1 MDQKLKDIISLR
13 YNSILINKYINE
25 IFNYFI
31 SLFIFNNFMN
41 IFKIKK
47 VKYSI
52 KTYFNLSLDSSME
65 NKSEFNILIVL

>member
-1 MDQKLKDIISLR
+1 MLNIVLSLLGLKKTQDNKNLDQKLKDIISLR

-25 IFNYFI
+25 IFNHFI

-47 VKYSI
+47 VKY
-52 KTYFNLSLDSSME
+52 
-65 NKSEFNILIVL
+65 

>member
-1 MDQKLKDIISLR
+1 MLNIVLSLLGLKKTQDNKNLDQKLKDIISLR

-41 IFKIKK
+41 IFKNKK
-47 VKYSI
+47 VKY
-52 KTYFNLSLDSSME
+52 
-65 NKSEFNILIVL
+65 

>member
-1 MDQKLKDIISLR
+1 MLNIVLSLLGLKKTQDNKNLDQKLKDIRSLR

-47 VKYSI
+47 VKY
-52 KTYFNLSLDSSME
+52 
-65 NKSEFNILIVL
+65 

>member
-1 MDQKLKDIISLR
+1 MLNIVLFLLGLKKTQDNKNLDQKLKDIISLR

-47 VKYSI
+47 VKY
-52 KTYFNLSLDSSME
+52 
-65 NKSEFNILIVL
+65 

>member
-1 MDQKLKDIISLR
+1 MLNIVLSLLGLKITQDNKNLDQKLIDIISLR

-47 VKYSI
+47 VKY
-52 KTYFNLSLDSSME
+52 
-65 NKSEFNILIVL
+65 

>member
-1 MDQKLKDIISLR
+1 MLNIVLSLLGLKKTQDNKNLDQKLKDIISLR

-31 SLFIFNNFMN
+31 SLFIINNFMN

-47 VKYSI
+47 VKY
-52 KTYFNLSLDSSME
+52 
-65 NKSEFNILIVL
+65 

>member
-1 MDQKLKDIISLR
+1 MLNIVLSLLGLKKTQDNKNLDQKLKDIISLR

-47 VKYSI
+47 VKY
-52 KTYFNLSLDSSME
+52 
-65 NKSEFNILIVL
+65 

>member
-1 MDQKLKDIISLR
+1 MLNIVLSLLGLKKTQYNKNLDQKLKDIISLR
-13 YNSILINKYINE
+13 YNTILINKYINE

-47 VKYSI
+47 VKY
-52 KTYFNLSLDSSME
+52 
-65 NKSEFNILIVL
+65 

>member
-1 MDQKLKDIISLR
+1 MLNIVLSLLGLKNTQDNKNLDQKLKDIISLR

-47 VKYSI
+47 VKY
-52 KTYFNLSLDSSME
+52 
-65 NKSEFNILIVL
+65 

>member
-1 MDQKLKDIISLR
+1 MLNIVLSLLGLKKTQDNKNLDKKLKDIISLR

-47 VKYSI
+47 VKY
-52 KTYFNLSLDSSME
+52 
-65 NKSEFNILIVL
+65 

>member
-1 MDQKLKDIISLR
+1 MLNIVLSLLGLKKTQDNKNLDQKLKDIISLR

-47 VKYSI
+47 IKY
-52 KTYFNLSLDSSME
+52 
-65 NKSEFNILIVL
+65 

>member
-1 MDQKLKDIISLR
+1 MLNIVLSLLGLKKTQDNKNLDQKLKDIISLR
-13 YNSILINKYINE
+13 YNSILINKNINE

-47 VKYSI
+47 VKY
-52 KTYFNLSLDSSME
+52 
-65 NKSEFNILIVL
+65 